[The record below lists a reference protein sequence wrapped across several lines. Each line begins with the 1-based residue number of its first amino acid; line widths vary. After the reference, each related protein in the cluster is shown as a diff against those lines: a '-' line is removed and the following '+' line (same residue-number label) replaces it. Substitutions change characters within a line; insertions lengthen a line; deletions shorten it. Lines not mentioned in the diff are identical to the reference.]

1 MIEFFNVNAG
11 AVSALATLALLFVTG
26 WYAVTTRSL
35 LSEAKS
41 ARLSASEPRVVG
53 YLRVHEVHSN
63 IVQLC
68 VANISTAAA
77 ADVTASINKTTTW
90 PDRFDLEGS
99 KVLRDLKF
107 VGSEEVLKFDLGFG
121 PDLFKEEKGAEFEV
135 LIHFES
141 LDGRKFTFKDS
152 LKIESVV
159 GPSWK
164 IYGVDDVA
172 RRLED
177 ISNTLKGFNGF
188 RRLKVETY
196 NAKDREAEETLL
208 ADRRLQLG
216 KSRSDSAE
224 VKKPD

>member
-1 MIEFFNVNAG
+1 M
-11 AVSALATLALLFVTG
+11 
-26 WYAVTTRSL
+26 
-35 LSEAKS
+35 
-41 ARLSASEPRVVG
+41 
-53 YLRVHEVHSN
+53 
-63 IVQLC
+63 
-68 VANISTAAA
+68 
-77 ADVTASINKTTTW
+77 
-90 PDRFDLEGS
+90 
-99 KVLRDLKF
+99 
-107 VGSEEVLKFDLGFG
+107 
-121 PDLFKEEKGAEFEV
+121 